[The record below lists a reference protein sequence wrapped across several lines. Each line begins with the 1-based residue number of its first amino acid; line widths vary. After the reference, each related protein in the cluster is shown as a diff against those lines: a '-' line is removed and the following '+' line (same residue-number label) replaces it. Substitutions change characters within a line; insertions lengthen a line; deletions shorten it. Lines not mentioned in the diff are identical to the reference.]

1 MPRLHGIGVLVTRP
15 EQQAMSLCRLL
26 EAQGATTLR
35 LPAIEIKPC
44 GERHLSDARVGPLDS
59 FDLIVFTSANAVRF
73 GSVLLGQRQD
83 LTLAAIG
90 PATARALNQSG
101 YRVAVQ
107 PEAAFDSET
116 LLMHPRFEQI
126 SGHRILLI
134 KGSNGRRLLEQE
146 FVRRGAL
153 VASIDVY
160 ERTPT
165 HPSAAELAAV
175 QSDIEAGRLHVITAT
190 SVDIGSGLLDLVPRA
205 ELHKLRWLVPG
216 QRVAAA
222 LRRRGLLAPLVT
234 AESADDQDL
243 VAALLRWR
251 SDESDA

>member
-1 MPRLHGIGVLVTRP
+1 MLPLDGIGVLVTRP

-26 EAQGATTLR
+26 EAQGAATLR

-44 GERHLSDARVGPLDS
+44 GKRHMSNARVGQLDD
-59 FDLIVFTSANAVRF
+59 FNLIVFTSANAVRF
-73 GSVLLGQRQD
+73 GSALLEQRQD

-90 PATARALNQSG
+90 PATARALNQFG

-107 PEAAFDSET
+107 PEAGFDSES
-116 LLMHPRFEQI
+116 LLIHPQLEQI
-126 SGHRILLI
+126 SGQRILLI

-146 FVRRGAL
+146 FVRRGAQ
-153 VASIDVY
+153 VVSIDVY

-165 HPSAAELAAV
+165 QPSAAELAAV
-175 QSDIEAGRLHVITAT
+175 QSNIEAGRLHVITAT
-190 SVDIGSGLLDLVPRA
+190 SVDIGSRLLEMVSRA

-216 QRVAAA
+216 ERVAAA
-222 LRRRGLLAPLVT
+222 LRRRGLLAPVVT
-234 AESADDQDL
+234 AASADDQDL